1 MPEHREYGAGSS
13 LRLSPVQGQLTSE
26 ELRPSERANKFHQ
39 RRRFLALDGLRG
51 IAVLLVVLAHGTQ
64 APGAQPRL
72 LPETLKFSGWMGVVV
87 FFVLS
92 GFLITYLLLEERTRT
107 GGISLSRFYV
117 RRALRILPLYFTVLG
132 AYVFVLP
139 LFDPGNFGSIYEA
152 DSLRDYYYLL
162 AYPFF
167 LQNYLVNDSDVH
179 FWGIEV
185 FWSLAVEEH
194 FYLFWPLL
202 LVALRG
208 RWLIPSLAGIM
219 IVTFSLRALT
229 RLEVLPSSNDGVEQM
244 THTALDG
251 LAAGCIVAC
260 LYHWRP
266 GVLRIFSRR
275 RWLYLLGWALLLFL
289 VWAALKELPLFPT
302 LPEAM
307 YYRLTLATLAAT
319 IIVACLVGG
328 ARPTTRPILC
338 SRPLTYI
345 GKVSYGMY
353 VLNPIVLL
361 YVTKVV
367 AYLGLLHGVG
377 YFVAITA
384 YLAIVIGV
392 AGLSFK
398 FFEAPILRFK
408 ERFARV

>member
-1 MPEHREYGAGSS
+1 LLPGK
-13 LRLSPVQGQLTSE
+13 GQLASE
-26 ELRPSERANKFHQ
+26 ESRPGEEPDKSYQ
-39 RRRFLALDGLRG
+39 RRRFPALDGLRG
-51 IAVLLVVLAHGTQ
+51 VAVLLVVLAHASQ
-64 APGAQPRL
+64 KRL
-72 LPETLKFSGWMGVVV
+72 LAENFKFSGELGVIV

-92 GFLITYLLLEERTRT
+92 GFLITHLLLEERTRT
-107 GGISLSRFYV
+107 GQISLSKFYV
-117 RRALRILPLYFTVLG
+117 RRALRIWPLYFAVLG

-139 LFDPGNFGSIYEA
+139 LFDPGSFGSIYEA
-152 DSLRDYYYLL
+152 DSLGDYYYLL

-194 FYLFWPLL
+194 FYLLWPLL

-208 RWLIPSLAGIM
+208 RWLVPSLAGIM
-219 IVTFSLRALT
+219 IATFSLRALT
-229 RLEVLPSSNDGVEQM
+229 RLDVLPSSNAGVDQM

-266 GVLRIFSRR
+266 GVLKVFSRR
-275 RWLYLLGWALLLFL
+275 RWLYLLGWSLLMFL
-289 VWAALKELPLFPT
+289 VWAGLKQLPLFPT
-302 LPEAM
+302 LPEAE
-307 YYRLTLATLAAT
+307 YYVITLAALGST
-319 IIVACLVGG
+319 VIVACVVGG
-328 ARPTTRPILC
+328 AGLTYPILC
-338 SRPLTYI
+338 SRPLTYV
-345 GKVSYGMY
+345 GKVSYGIY
-353 VLNPIVLL
+353 LLHPIVLICAF
-361 YVTKVV
+361 K
-367 AYLGLLHGVG
+367 AAKYLGLLHGVG
-377 YFVAITA
+377 YFVATVG
-384 YLAIVIGV
+384 YLALVIGV

>member
-13 LRLSPVQGQLTSE
+13 LRLSPVQGQLASE
-26 ELRPSERANKFHQ
+26 ELSPSERANKFHQ

-72 LPETLKFSGWMGVVV
+72 LAENFKFSGELGVIV

-92 GFLITYLLLEERTRT
+92 GFLSTHLLLEERTRT

-289 VWAALKELPLFPT
+289 VWAALKELPFFPT
-302 LPEAM
+302 LPEEG
-307 YYRLTLATLAAT
+307 YYRITLATLAAT

-328 ARPTTRPILC
+328 AGPTTRPILC
-338 SRPLTYI
+338 SRPLT
-345 GKVSYGMY
+345 
-353 VLNPIVLL
+353 
-361 YVTKVV
+361 
-367 AYLGLLHGVG
+367 
-377 YFVAITA
+377 
-384 YLAIVIGV
+384 
-392 AGLSFK
+392 
-398 FFEAPILRFK
+398 
-408 ERFARV
+408 